1 MREARNK
8 KVRKNQQ
15 ESTKKEL
22 MSKREARS
30 KQETKVWKNSHANEL
45 PREGTPMTKNVK
57 DVNKNTQQDLDC
69 KDCDIKIVNKL
80 SAVTILGNV
89 FLAGFKMIAGIFGN
103 SGAMVSDAV
112 HSLSDVLTLSL
123 IHI

>member
-30 KQETKVWKNSHANEL
+30 KQETRSKRETKVWKNSHANEL

-89 FLAGFKMIAGIFGN
+89 FLAGF
-103 SGAMVSDAV
+103 
-112 HSLSDVLTLSL
+112 
-123 IHI
+123 